1 MAIKRYV
8 LTVGDEAQTTI
19 ADLAAGLGAAG
30 FVVEETLDAIGV
42 IVGLVDEA
50 AVEHI
55 RALPG
60 VAAIDEDG
68 TVTT

>member
-19 ADLAAGLGAAG
+19 ADLVAGLGAAG
-30 FVVEETLDAIGV
+30 FVVEQTLDAIGV

-50 AVEHI
+50 AVEQI